1 MHHHADT
8 LNALSKIT
16 DTGLFERLATAVL
29 RESNPLYES
38 LIHTGTNT
46 SGQTVKSP
54 IDGITFVSG
63 ANPPHMICVH
73 HTTGDRDKLEKKLL
87 QDSSKIKSKSNKY
100 PDGDILKT
108 IKLHEEEKLKQ
119 PTLKTTL
126 ILTVTSE
133 PSQEL
138 IRKSEKIATDA
149 GIQIDFWSASRIAHF
164 LDTNPNGQ
172 YIRKQY
178 MNITQERISSKLLLE
193 LSKKSI
199 DNFNIYNQDS
209 WIGRDLDK
217 QLKVLEKSGLT
228 IVSGESGNGKTI
240 ACYKYL
246 TQHIQNGG
254 YGFILRDEI

>member
-1 MHHHADT
+1 M
-8 LNALSKIT
+8 
-16 DTGLFERLATAVL
+16 
-29 RESNPLYES
+29 
-38 LIHTGTNT
+38 
-46 SGQTVKSP
+46 
-54 IDGITFVSG
+54 
-63 ANPPHMICVH
+63 
-73 HTTGDRDKLEKKLL
+73 
-87 QDSSKIKSKSNKY
+87 
-100 PDGDILKT
+100 
-108 IKLHEEEKLKQ
+108 
-119 PTLKTTL
+119 
-126 ILTVTSE
+126 TVTSE